1 MQSERIYVNQGKA
14 VCTIKRRNQPMGKG
28 TGNYT
33 QKKIRKPSGHLRE
46 GVIAFGA
53 CAALALGV
61 FSTTSMGYQITID
74 GQVAGASRS
83 TEAFT
88 ESLGRI
94 DEIVQT
100 TYGMDNARV
109 ADTISVQRCVMT
121 GSTESSQADYTHAL
135 LGRDHDVSIDGVTM
149 IVDGRTVGD
158 FVSKQQAEEALQAA
172 VAKSGNV
179 GNSDTV
185 LDYRINSNITYK
197 NTTFDVSEV
206 KTNKEWA
213 NVLTESNDSANG
225 KAVVASTGQT
235 VTVPE
240 KAVPASS
247 VNSETSEQPTAA
259 STNAQDS
266 LLKIDL
272 TKESTIN
279 TAIPYSVVTQEDPSA
294 YAGIVTV
301 SQPGQSGVRTTQLQ
315 VSYQNGQEVSSQ
327 VLSESITKEPV
338 PQIVL
343 IGTNTFPTQASKK
356 GDFILPAKG
365 DVTSTDKSGSHA
377 GYKAID
383 IAAAQGSPIYA
394 PKDGTVIMAQEY
406 SSYGN
411 TVQIQADDGTIFLMA
426 HNSEFKCSVGDK
438 VKKGQVV
445 ALMGSTGNS
454 TGPHCHFEIR
464 INGEQQVITDYFDLG
479 LGDVV

>member
-1 MQSERIYVNQGKA
+1 MGRGTKNHTEKKA
-14 VCTIKRRNQPMGKG
+14 
-28 TGNYT
+28 
-33 QKKIRKPSGHLRE
+33 RKQTAHLRE

-83 TEAFT
+83 TAAFT

-94 DEIVQT
+94 DDIVKT
-100 TYGMDNARV
+100 TYGMGNARV
-109 ADTISVQRCVMT
+109 ADTITVERCVMT
-121 GSTESSQADYTHAL
+121 GRTECTQAYYTHAL
-135 LGRDHDVSIDGVTM
+135 VGKDHDVSIDGVTM

-158 FVSKQQAEEALQAA
+158 FVSKQQAEAVLQAA

-185 LDYRINSNITYK
+185 LDYRINSNINYK
-197 NTTFDVSEV
+197 STTFDVSEV
-206 KTNKEWA
+206 KTNQEWA
-213 NVLTESNDSANG
+213 DILTKSGDESAG
-225 KAVVASTGQT
+225 KAVVASVGQA

-240 KAVPASS
+240 STVPASN
-247 VNSETSEQPTAA
+247 VDAA
-259 STNAQDS
+259 SGTETASAKSQDS

-338 PQIVL
+338 SQIVL
-343 IGTNTFPTQASKK
+343 IGTNTYPTMASKK

-383 IAAAQGSPIYA
+383 IAAAQGTPIYA
-394 PKDGTVIMAQEY
+394 PKDGKVIMAQEY

-411 TVQIQADDGTIFLMA
+411 TVQIQADDGTVFLMA
-426 HNSEFKCSVGDK
+426 HNSEFKCSVGDR
-438 VKKGQVV
+438 VMKGQVV

-464 INGEQQVITDYFDLG
+464 VNNEQQVITDYFDLG